1 MEQENTDLQYNN
13 VAVTGVQHDEI
24 IRGAQHGHQQEN
36 GDNEQENIQE
46 NIEHMGYDD
55 ENI

>member
-24 IRGAQHGHQQEN
+24 ITGVQHGHQQEN